1 MKKNQGGY
9 IVVETVGSFLL
20 FVLLIVSILSLI
32 NIVTVQARMHYALT
46 QAAQT
51 LSMYS
56 YTLEAAGVAD
66 NLINLAGN
74 ASEAEENINEFEKN
88 LNQFI
93 ADINNEFP
101 PYIIEDGNRVYDN
114 VNEIASDPKETVRL
128 LLNYGIKRGG
138 DEVFQFLA
146 KPLIIHYLKNG
157 DMSGEEFLTAY
168 DVQIDNF
175 EMSDGSNSVDDTAL
189 LNKDGE
195 VKLTAHYYITYKFGA
210 LVLPFEPKL
219 EVTQTVLTKAWLGG
233 SGEGYSE

>member
-9 IVVETVGSFLL
+9 IVVETIGSFLL

-66 NLINLAGN
+66 HLTNLAGN
-74 ASEAEENINEFEKN
+74 ASEAEDNIEEFKDN

-93 ADINNEFP
+93 DGINNEFP
-101 PYIIEDGNRVYDN
+101 PDIIQGGNGVYDN

-128 LLNYGIKRGG
+128 LLNYGIKRVG
-138 DEVFQFLA
+138 DEVFQQLVE
-146 KPLIIHYLKNG
+146 PLIMHYLRNG
-157 DMSGEEFLTAY
+157 DMSGEEFLTTF
-168 DVQIDNF
+168 DVQLDSF
-175 EMSDGSNSVDDTAL
+175 EMSDGLNNVDDTAL

>member
-9 IVVETVGSFLL
+9 IVVETIGSFLL
-20 FVLLIVSILSLI
+20 FVLLIVSILSLV

-56 YTLEAAGVAD
+56 YTLEAAGVTDELTGIAS
-66 NLINLAGN
+66 N
-74 ASEAEENINEFEKN
+74 ASDAEEDIEQFKNNFNQVIDGIKN
-88 LNQFI
+88 LS
-93 ADINNEFP
+93 ASDIQT
-101 PYIIEDGNRVYDN
+101 GGSGLYDDVSTI
-114 VNEIASDPKETVRL
+114 VNDPKETARL

-138 DEVFQFLA
+138 DEVFQQLA
-146 KPLIIHYLKNG
+146 KPLIMHYLRNG
-157 DMSGEEFLTAY
+157 DMSGEDFLTAY
-168 DVQIDNF
+168 DVQLDSF
-175 EMSDGSNSVDDTAL
+175 KMSDGSNSVDDTAL

-233 SGEGYSE
+233 KGEGYF